1 VKVASYI
8 IAGLLGLLGLLFL
21 FAAGQGNAIARVTI
35 GVVCIAAAGAIV
47 ALSRLKPQQHVH
59 TMKVEMTG
67 DTSLEQ
73 IQCKQCGATLS
84 SKSVRV
90 AAGAV
95 FVHCEYCGA
104 EYQLEE
110 APKW

>member
-1 VKVASYI
+1 MDCTGLHELKVDM
-8 IAGLLGLLGLLFL
+8 
-21 FAAGQGNAIARVTI
+21 
-35 GVVCIAAAGAIV
+35 
-47 ALSRLKPQQHVH
+47 P
-59 TMKVEMTG
+59 G

-84 SKSVRV
+84 SKSVRY
-90 AAGAV
+90 AAGAI
-95 FVHCEYCGA
+95 FVSCEFCSA

>member
-1 VKVASYI
+1 MKIAVYI
-8 IAGLLGLLGLLFL
+8 LAGLLGVLGLFGL
-21 FAAGQGNAIARVTI
+21 FAAGEGNAVVRVI
-35 GVVCIAAAGAIV
+35 ISLILLAAAATVV
-47 ALSRLKPQQHVH
+47 ALSRLRPQHH
-59 TMKVEMTG
+59 THEMKVEMPG
-67 DTSLEQ
+67 ETSLEQ

-90 AAGAV
+90 SAGAV
-95 FVHCEYCGA
+95 FVSCEFCGA

>member
-1 VKVASYI
+1 VKIAAYSL
-8 IAGLLGLLGLLFL
+8 AGLLGILGLVFL
-21 FAAGQGNAIARVTI
+21 VAAGQGNAVVRIVI
-35 GVVCIAAAGAIV
+35 GLVCLAAAATLA
-47 ALSRLKPQQHVH
+47 ALPRLRPQHHVH
-59 TMKVEMTG
+59 EMTVQMPG
-67 DTSLEQ
+67 DTALEQ
-73 IQCKQCGATLS
+73 VQCRQCGATLS
-84 SKSVRV
+84 SESVRV